1 MKQTNNTSYC
11 LKTPILFPIEEK
23 NSQQWKLA
31 ISLTTLTISLSE
43 AQQTNIS
50 DLQIYQKLKY
60 RFIKP

>member
-31 ISLTTLTISLSE
+31 IKFNHIDDFLIGSTANKYLGSTDLSKVE
-43 AQQTNIS
+43 V
-50 DLQIYQKLKY
+50 
-60 RFIKP
+60 